1 MSPKNEPS
9 IFVLEIGKKKKQ
21 HTDIKTSILWI
32 DLGLYPH
39 SISQQALVKIYW
51 DLKSNMSE
59 SLADEFYSRQFRY
72 HKWNWKFG
80 IYPTLWWSFFYSI
93 KIVWHLYTFALPSL
107 YFPSDKGR
115 QYFPTFYA
123 PFIHNAYIVYL
134 KGMKIEQFELF
145 ENFKSCFI
153 RIIEVGLNWS
163 CCDISARVKVDT
175 GAQTLVSLWT
185 CKLEPFEANVSS
197 VKWKQ
202 ISSNKFRIVI
212 LQPRIY
218 GKSKRSE
225 PAAVKCKPVFCS

>member
-39 SISQQALVKIYW
+39 TISQQALVKFYW

-72 HKWNWKFG
+72 HKWKWKFG
-80 IYPTLWWSFFYSI
+80 IYPILWWSFFTAPKLFGTYTPLLFHLSI
-93 KIVWHLYTFALPSL
+93 SL
-107 YFPSDKGR
+107 LIREGNISPHFMLLLSIY
-115 QYFPTFYA
+115 
-123 PFIHNAYIVYL
+123 AYIVCY
-134 KGMKIEQFELF
+134 KGMKIEQFKLF
-145 ENFKSCFI
+145 QNFKSCFI

-175 GAQTLVSLWT
+175 ARKLWSR
-185 CKLEPFEANVSS
+185 FELANLIPS
-197 VKWKQ
+197 
-202 ISSNKFRIVI
+202 R
-212 LQPRIY
+212 PT
-218 GKSKRSE
+218 
-225 PAAVKCKPVFCS
+225 